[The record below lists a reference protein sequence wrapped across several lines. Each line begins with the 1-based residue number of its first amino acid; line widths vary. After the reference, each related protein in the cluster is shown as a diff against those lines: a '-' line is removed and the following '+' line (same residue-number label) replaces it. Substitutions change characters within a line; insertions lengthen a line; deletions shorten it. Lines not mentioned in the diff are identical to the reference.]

1 MTLKSLLARAFA
13 LGFVGAVAVSA
24 ATAQDIKFFRIGTG
38 GTAGTYYP
46 IGGLLANAISNPP
59 GSRPCDQGGSCGVP
73 GLVATAVAS
82 NGSVA
87 NINGIVSGS
96 LESGFTQSDVAYW
109 AFTGTGV
116 YEGKPKIADLRLIAN
131 LYPETIHVVARKGAG
146 IKGVADLKGKR
157 VSLDEPGSGTLV
169 DAKIILGA
177 FGITEKDIK
186 AEYLKPNQAGD
197 KLKDGGLDA
206 FFFVGGYPT
215 GAISELA
222 AAGSGIELVPVSG
235 PEVDALLKQ
244 YTFFAP
250 DSIPANTYKGVG
262 EVKTIAVGAQWVT
275 SAKQPEA
282 LIYEI
287 TKATWN
293 DNSRKLLDAG
303 HAKGKAI
310 TAANATAGAGI
321 PFHPGAEKFYK
332 EKGLLK

>member
-1 MTLKSLLARAFA
+1 MMKSLLARAFA
-13 LGFVGAVAVSA
+13 LGFVGAIAVGA

-59 GSRPCDQGGSCGVP
+59 GSRPCADGGSCGVP

-82 NGSVA
+82 NGSVG
-87 NINGIVSGS
+87 NINGITGGA
-96 LESGFTQSDVAYW
+96 LESGFTQSDVAFW
-109 AFTGTGV
+109 AYTGTGV
-116 YEGKPKIADLRLIAN
+116 YEGKPKVADLRLIAN
-131 LYPETIHVVARKGAG
+131 LYPETIHIVARKGSG

-169 DAKIILGA
+169 DARIILA
-177 FGITEKDIK
+177 AYGITEKDIK
-186 AEYLKPNQAGD
+186 PEYLKPNQSGD
-197 KLKDGGLDA
+197 KMRDGGLDA

-222 AAGSGIELVPVSG
+222 SSGGGIDLVPIVG
-235 PEVDALLKQ
+235 PEADKLRAQ
-244 YTFFAP
+244 YGFFAL
-250 DSIPANTYKGVG
+250 DTVPATAYKGVP
-262 EVKTIAVGAQWVT
+262 ETKTLSVGAQWVT

-282 LIYEI
+282 LVYDI

-293 DNSRKLLDAG
+293 ENSRKLLDAG

-310 TAANATAGAGI
+310 VLSTATDGAGI

>member
-1 MTLKSLLARAFA
+1 MMMKPLLARAIA
-13 LGFVGAVAVSA
+13 LGFVAAIAVGA
-24 ATAQDIKFFRIGTG
+24 ATAQDIRFFRIGTG

-59 GSRPCDQGGSCGVP
+59 GSRPCAEGGSCGVP
-73 GLVATAVAS
+73 GLVATVAS

-87 NINGIVSGS
+87 NINGIASGA
-96 LESGFTQSDVAYW
+96 LESGFTQSDVAFW
-109 AFTGTGV
+109 AYTGTGV
-116 YEGKPKIADLRLIAN
+116 YEGKPKVPDLRLIAN
-131 LYPETIHVVARKGAG
+131 LYPETIHVVARKGSG
-146 IKGVADLKGKR
+146 ITKVADLKGKR

-169 DAKIILGA
+169 DARIILGA

-197 KLKDGGLDA
+197 KMRDGGLDA

-222 AAGSGIELVPVSG
+222 SSGGGIELVPITG
-235 PEVDALLKQ
+235 PEVDKLRAQ
-244 YTFFAP
+244 YSFFAL
-250 DSIPANTYKGVG
+250 DTVPATAYKGVP
-262 EVKTIAVGAQWVT
+262 ETQTLSVGAQWVT

-282 LIYEI
+282 LVYEV
-287 TKATWN
+287 TKALWN

-310 TAANATAGAGI
+310 QAATAVAGAGI
-321 PFHPGAEKFYK
+321 PFHPGAEKFYR
-332 EKGLLK
+332 EKGMLK